1 MALYYINGT
10 SNSGST
16 FGQSGNYYPLYL
28 TSAEA
33 VTADISSGGTGT
45 AHTHVF
51 TNSPL
56 ITFYMPTTG
65 AMHAQALPPTG
76 SLHGEYYISY
86 TSPIAQVDTM
96 EIGTG
101 VLAGDTFDT
110 WRKKTNDIGREII
123 ANKAMTN
130 ALNTDF
136 SSLITTTG
144 GETNIALK
152 SGNQTIA
159 GDNTFSHV
167 VRFTG
172 ADDSSNAI
180 RVGDSGRLYQATG
193 SGFIFNDT
201 VDNSAAS
208 GAVKTSSLEV
218 TSGIAKYGGIQYT
231 WPTGAPTTGQI
242 LKAGLNNTLDWD
254 DEASAS
260 TNIDAFIVEQLDK
273 VGSIKQFAGSS
284 LTPESD
290 GSFKYLFCDGA
301 AVNYADYAELFGVI
315 GKTYNLSTDTGADFT
330 GTTPVKFRLPN
341 LKGRVAVGNSDG
353 SITDASGTA
362 GTFTLGSSVATIDGV
377 GSIGGNFDVD
387 LSHTLSVEEMPPHK
401 HWMPISGS
409 GGGGNIYG
417 VAYGGSADGG
427 AGIANQNNHQRG
439 TYYAGGTSN
448 DNGAAGGNSTQS
460 NTPGTNNPFT
470 FNVNTIQPFL
480 VLNYIIRVKPDNIA
494 QLHFATDSGIL
505 LSSDGGSTY
514 SSNAASNLLSI
525 TATNSNP
532 NKIKLDIDTN
542 DFEFNGNQL
551 KLVDTNYRSGEVVE
565 TFSGPCGIFTNSSG
579 TTPSDADTHTR
590 TVLSGT
596 YRMPS
601 CGNSTSGDMAPRIV
615 TNVGE
620 IFGGV
625 SYKRIAGVKYIY
637 YAFAYNAKPYDNH
650 GIWSHTPVVD
660 SRAVSS
666 HVADNTD
673 ISGTGGGNSAVRAFT
688 SGVHVFQNQQNNFD
702 VITPSHDT
710 KLFINEFTVEC
721 VDTLEEQNIALSK
734 VYWPVGSTY
743 QLSSMIRNEHDT
755 DHEVGIFMSHH
766 NRHGTNTTRFNSPH
780 LTITATAG

>member
-28 TSAEA
+28 TEAEA
-33 VTADISSGGTGT
+33 IASDISSGGTGT

-65 AMHAQALPPTG
+65 AMHAQTNPPTG

-130 ALNTDF
+130 SLNTDF
-136 SSLITTTG
+136 ASLISTTS

-159 GDNTFSHV
+159 GDNTFSHI

-180 RVGDSGRLYQATG
+180 RVGDSGTLYQATG

-201 VDNSAAS
+201 VDNSAVS
-208 GAVKTSSLEV
+208 GAVKTYSLEV
-218 TSGIAKYGGIQYT
+218 TSRIAKYGSIQYT
-231 WPTGAPTTGQI
+231 WPSGAPTTGQI
-242 LKAGLNNTLDWD
+242 LKAGTNNTLVWQN
-254 DEASAS
+254 EASAS
-260 TNIDAFIVEQLDK
+260 TNIDAFVVEQLDK
-273 VGSIKQFAGSS
+273 IGSIKQFAGSS
-284 LTPESD
+284 ITPESD
-290 GSFKYLFCDGA
+290 GSFKYLFCDGSV
-301 AVNYADYAELFGVI
+301 VNYADYTELFGVI
-315 GKTYNLSTDTGADFT
+315 AKTYNLSTDTGSDFT

-341 LKGRVAVGNSDG
+341 LKGKVAVGNSGG
-353 SITDASGTA
+353 SVTDASGTA

-377 GSIGGNFDVD
+377 GSIGGEYK
-387 LSHTLSVEEMPPHK
+387 HTLDVTEMPAHTHDVNAKAPTNDVASIYSQGYPAYNVHNSFRTSDR
-401 HWMPISGS
+401 PRQETLYADAVVASNT
-409 GGGGNIYG
+409 GGGL
-417 VAYGGSADGG
+417 A
-427 AGIANQNNHQRG
+427 H
-439 TYYAGGTSN
+439 
-448 DNGAAGGNSTQS
+448 
-460 NTPGTNNPFT
+460 
-470 FNVNTIQPFL
+470 NVVQPFL
-480 VLNYIIRVKPDNIA
+480 VLNYIIRVKPDNVA

-525 TATNSNP
+525 NATNSNP

-551 KLVDTNYRSGEVVE
+551 KLVDTNYRIGEVVE
-565 TFSGPCGIFTNSSG
+565 TFSGPCGIFTNASG

-601 CGNSTSGDMAPRIV
+601 LGASNSGNMSYRLV
-615 TNVGE
+615 TNEGE
-620 IFGGV
+620 LQGGV

-637 YAFAYNAKPYDNH
+637 YAFAYNARPYDNH

-660 SRAVSS
+660 SRAVNL
-666 HVADNTD
+666 HGADNTN
-673 ISGTGGGNSAVRAFT
+673 ISGTGGSQSVTRAYT
-688 SGVHVFQNQQNNFD
+688 SGVHVFQNQQNNFE
-702 VITPSHDT
+702 VITTSHDT

-721 VDTLEEQNIALSK
+721 VDTLAEQNIALSK

-743 QLSSMIRNEHDT
+743 QLASMIRNEHGT
-755 DHEVGIFMSHH
+755 DHEVGIFLSYH
-766 NRHGTNTTRFNSPH
+766 NRNANDTERFNSPH